1 MKTASISEIKANF
14 AAYIKA
20 TESGAVV
27 VTRRGRP
34 VAVLLDVRDDDELE
48 RIILSHSRKLRAIL
62 DAAHEQIRAGK
73 ASATRNSGS
82 KWTPRRPNGPNRRR
96 PSPRREGASRGN
108 RDGSRSLTPASGPT

>member
-62 DAAHEQIRAGK
+62 DAAHERIRAGEGISHEEFWKQVDAEAAERPEPETPEPK
-73 ASATRNSGS
+73 AARR
-82 KWTPRRPNGPNRRR
+82 KPRK
-96 PSPRREGASRGN
+96 S
-108 RDGSRSLTPASGPT
+108 